1 MHGVCDYSAIHA
13 GKLET
18 GPHGSIN
25 NPISFTVG
33 SNAVLTVHSILTF
46 TVKVEDGPA
55 DLKILINEREV
66 AAYELSDYFGTINK
80 IIGPD
85 VLRHGTNQL
94 HFKLVAEDYLYMY
107 VEDIALWW
115 FKNSLD

>member
-1 MHGVCDYSAIHA
+1 MHGVCDYSAIHI

-25 NPISFTVG
+25 HPVSFTLG
-33 SNAVLTVHSILTF
+33 SNAVLNVHAILTF

-55 DLKILINEREV
+55 DIKITINEKEV
-66 AAYELSDYFGTINK
+66 ATYKLSDYFGTINK
-80 IIGPD
+80 IINPD
-85 VLRHGTNQL
+85 VLRHGDNQIRFSL
-94 HFKLVAEDYLYMY
+94 DAEDYLYMY

-115 FKNSLD
+115 FKNTLE

>member
-1 MHGVCDYSAIHA
+1 MHGVCDYSAIHTS
-13 GKLET
+13 KPET

-25 NPISFTVG
+25 NSILFTLG
-33 SNAVLTVHSILTF
+33 SNVVLTVHAILTF

-55 DLKILINEREV
+55 DIKILINNKEV
-66 AAYELSDYFGTINK
+66 ATYKLSDYFGTINK
-80 IIGPD
+80 IVGPD
-85 VLRHGTNQL
+85 VLHHGTNQI
-94 HFKLVAEDYLYMY
+94 HFSLVAEDYLYMY